1 MESEFKR
8 ALPAKAARRK
18 VLGACQVPGREIGF
32 WGDLHWVRPPAPPT
46 LELRSWMDTF
56 YPARPGEGGPSLL
69 AAP

>member
-46 LELRSWMDTF
+46 LDLRSWIPSIQQD
-56 YPARPGEGGPSLL
+56 PARVAHPY
-69 AAP
+69 